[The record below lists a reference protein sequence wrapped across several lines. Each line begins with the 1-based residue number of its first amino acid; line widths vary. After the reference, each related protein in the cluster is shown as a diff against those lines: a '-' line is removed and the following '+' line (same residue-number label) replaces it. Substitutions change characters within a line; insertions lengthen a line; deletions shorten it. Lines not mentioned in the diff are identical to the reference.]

1 MLTSIHIQGF
11 KNFKDTK
18 IEPLRKVNLILG
30 GQNVGKTSLL
40 EAVLVGTSEKND
52 LIKLPEISRGMSYK
66 NDIEYFFESVF
77 VNGFSISFDK
87 FRFDTCRND
96 NLIAKEKDSLE
107 NIKKYSKPA
116 EYKLHKEDFET
127 KLVAINNFYIHRRF
141 GFSDKDKSLF
151 VSVNLP
157 SEIGCVNLFGQVFE
171 KRKKK
176 NLIQLLRNIEPRLE
190 DMNTSNL
197 NSEWRIYV
205 DIDGNRNAVPISH
218 MGHGFSRL
226 FNLYA
231 SLLVTDSKLALI
243 DEIENGIHYS
253 SLPTIFKGI
262 QEIATNN
269 DIQSLITT
277 HSWECICAAYNVFA
291 EAGRLEDF
299 QLIRLEQDG
308 DNVRAV
314 LINDE
319 DLDTIMEAGHE
330 IR

>member
-40 EAVLVGTSEKND
+40 EAVWLGAGNLGNVY
-52 LIKLPEISRGMSYK
+52 KLPSIFRLG
-66 NDIEYFFESVF
+66 DDGDVRRFFESVF
-77 VNGFSISFDK
+77 DGNYLFSIVLKNELNEDYKTSVF
-87 FRFDTCRND
+87 NV
-96 NLIAKEKDSLE
+96 NYWMDSYIRSVVFNSALMQPKSVPF
-107 NIKKYSKPA
+107 NALPISINPVQQMDMV
-116 EYKLHKEDFET
+116 LFMEDI
-127 KLVAINNFYIHRRF
+127 VI
-141 GFSDKDKSLF
+141 
-151 VSVNLP
+151 
-157 SEIGCVNLFGQVFE
+157 
-171 KRKKK
+171 KRKKRALL
-176 NLIQLLRNIEPRLE
+176 NLLEKIESRLLDVNSLSLDSERRVYVELDGLEKAIPLPQL
-190 DMNTSNL
+190 
-197 NSEWRIYV
+197 
-205 DIDGNRNAVPISH
+205 
-218 MGHGFSRL
+218 GHGFSRL
-226 FNLYA
+226 FNLYC
-231 SLLVTDSKLALI
+231 SLLVADSKLALI

-253 SLPTIFKGI
+253 SLPTMFKGI
-262 QEIATNN
+262 QQIAADN

-299 QLIRLEQDG
+299 QLIRLEQEG